1 MTKKTVDKHGTWRH
15 IFVGFDVSNAEYEEI
30 RRRAAEKGMSIP
42 VYMAECLLVKD
53 VKVKPSRRA
62 YEILT
67 PLIAQI
73 NDGIE
78 RIGGRDESQ

>member
-1 MTKKTVDKHGTWRH
+1 MAKKTVDKHGTWRH

-30 RRRAAEKGMSIP
+30 RRRAAEKRMSIP
-42 VYMAECLLVKD
+42 VYMAECLSVKE

-62 YEILT
+62 YEILS
-67 PLIAQI
+67 PLIRQI
-73 NDGIE
+73 NENIE